1 MLVVTLPENNGVGD
15 VVSFVG
21 RVALFFADLGYIAVV
36 VTEDLLALNY
46 TGVGAND
53 FVKLGIVKNFCH
65 KTKYVCKTVFAG
77 GQVAVGRRLSGG
89 NWDAKR
95 TENHAGRTD

>member
-1 MLVVTLPENNGVGD
+1 MGD

-21 RVALFFADLGYIAVV
+21 RIALFFADLGYIAVV
-36 VTEDLLALNY
+36 VTKDLLALNY

-65 KTKYVCKTVFAG
+65 KVVY
-77 GQVAVGRRLSGG
+77 
-89 NWDAKR
+89 
-95 TENHAGRTD
+95 

>member
-1 MLVVTLPENNGVGD
+1 MSD
-15 VVSFVG
+15 VISFVG

-46 TGVGAND
+46 TGVSAND

-65 KTKYVCKTVFAG
+65 TINYMCNAVFAG
-77 GQVAVGRRLSGG
+77 GQVAVGRRLNGC
-89 NWDAKR
+89 K
-95 TENHAGRTD
+95 